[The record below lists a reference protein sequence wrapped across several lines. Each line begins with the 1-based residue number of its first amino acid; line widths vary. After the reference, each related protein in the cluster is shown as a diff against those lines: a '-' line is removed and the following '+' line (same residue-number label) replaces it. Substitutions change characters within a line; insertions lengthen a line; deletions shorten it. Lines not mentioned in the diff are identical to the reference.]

1 MKNSRG
7 VTLISLMLTVMIIL
21 ILTGAMIFNTKNQL
35 QMKKVQSLSVDIE
48 NLNSKVDE
56 YYLKYGELPILCN
69 YTNKTDFN
77 TYINSKA
84 QNHNSELNSP
94 PNVNDGNDYVVIDL
108 ERLSGLTLNY
118 GYEEQY
124 KELKISKDIT
134 ADSDIEDEIYVI
146 NTVTHQIYFPHGIF
160 AEGMMYYTF

>member
-94 PNVNDGNDYVVIDL
+94 PNVNDGNDYVVMRNSIK
-108 ERLSGLTLNY
+108 N
-118 GYEEQY
+118 
-124 KELKISKDIT
+124 LK
-134 ADSDIEDEIYVI
+134 
-146 NTVTHQIYFPHGIF
+146 
-160 AEGMMYYTF
+160 